1 MVAGKIRKVVRMAE
15 TGKGVVKR
23 KALPRKLVEL
33 KELTPETI
41 GETLTGI
48 QKAIRENYVF
58 PEQSEDLCQAL
69 AAHHTNGDY
78 DQITDPKTFCEQL
91 TQHLREVVN
100 DKHLQVLLLGDMPD
114 IGRRAMERPSGRNR
128 LAEPGLTEAEI
139 LHGNIGYINIV
150 MFNPLDDSAD
160 EINGAMQTV
169 KDTDALIIDLRK
181 CRGGSGD
188 AANFLLSYFFASE
201 VPVTLLETYFRPQNH
216 TFQCQTTKTP
226 FKYIKPV
233 YALTSGFTG
242 SCGEHFVFALKIH
255 KKATLIGANTAGLA
269 HPVAFVGLDT
279 GILFKVPIGR
289 TYDPTT
295 KEDWE
300 GTGVTPNISCS
311 EDSALTAAQKNIYT
325 RLIAEA
331 TDEAR
336 KKELVELKS
345 TLS

>member
-1 MVAGKIRKVVRMAE
+1 VVAEKIEKIVKMSE
-15 TGKGVVKR
+15 TGKGVMKR
-23 KALPRKLVEL
+23 KVLPRKLSEL

-48 QKAIRENYVF
+48 QKALRENYVF
-58 PEQSEDLCQAL
+58 PEQTEDFCQSL
-69 AAHHTNGDY
+69 EQHHTNGDY

-91 TQHLREVVN
+91 TRHLREVVN

-114 IGRRAMERPSGRNR
+114 IGRRAMKRPRGRNR
-128 LAEPGLTEAEI
+128 IAEAGLTKAEI
-139 LHGNIGYINIV
+139 LQGNIGYNNIV
-150 MFNPLDDSAD
+150 MFNPLYDSAD
-160 EINGAMQTV
+160 EINGAMQFV
-169 KDTDALIIDLRK
+169 RDTDSLIIDLRK

-226 FKYIKPV
+226 FKYTKPV

-242 SCGEHFVFALKIH
+242 SCGEHFAFALKIH

-289 TYDPTT
+289 TYNPET

-300 GTGVTPNISCS
+300 GTGVTPDISCS
-311 EDSALTAAQKNIYT
+311 EDSALTEALKNIYT

-336 KKELVELKS
+336 KRELIELKS

>member
-1 MVAGKIRKVVRMAE
+1 MKQKVLP
-15 TGKGVVKR
+15 KR
-23 KALPRKLVEL
+23 LPEL

-58 PEQSEDLCQAL
+58 PEQSEDLCRSL
-69 AAHHTNGDY
+69 EAHHTNGDY

-100 DKHLQVLLLGDMPD
+100 DKHLRVLLLGDMPD

-128 LAEPGLTEAEI
+128 IAEPGLTKAEI
-139 LHGNIGYINIV
+139 LHGNIGYINII
-150 MFNPLDDSAD
+150 MFNPLYDSAD

-188 AANFLLSYFFASE
+188 AANFLLSYFFGSK

-216 TFQCQTTKTP
+216 TFQCQTSRTP
-226 FKYIKPV
+226 FKYTKPI
-233 YALTSGFTG
+233 YALTGGSTG

-300 GTGVTPNISCS
+300 GAGVTPDISCS
-311 EDSALTAAQKNIYT
+311 EDSALTEALKVIYT

-336 KKELVELKS
+336 KRELVELKS
-345 TLS
+345 TLN

>member
-1 MVAGKIRKVVRMAE
+1 MVAEKIEKIVKMSE
-15 TGKGVVKR
+15 TGKRVMKQKV
-23 KALPRKLVEL
+23 LPRKLPEL

-41 GETLTGI
+41 RETITGI

-58 PEQSEDLCQAL
+58 PEQSEDLCRSLEQ
-69 AAHHTNGDY
+69 HHTNGDY

-91 TQHLREVVN
+91 TRHLREVVN

-114 IGRRAMERPSGRNR
+114 IGRRAMKRPSEGNR
-128 LAEPGLTEAEI
+128 IAEAGLTKAEI
-139 LHGNIGYINIV
+139 LQGNIGIFSIS
-150 MFNPLDDSAD
+150 MFNPLCDSAD
-160 EINGAMQTV
+160 EINGAMQFV
-169 KDTDALIIDLRK
+169 RDTDALIIDLRK

-188 AANFLLSYFFASE
+188 AANFLLSYFFDSE

-216 TFQCQTTKTP
+216 TVQCQTTKTP
-226 FKYIKPV
+226 FKYTKPV

-300 GTGVTPNISCS
+300 GIGVAPDISCS
-311 EDSALTAAQKNIYT
+311 EDSALTAGLKTIYT

-336 KKELVELKS
+336 KRELIERKS
-345 TLS
+345 TLN